1 MALAVAMEGEALQ
14 PRRTVCSRSADEAR
28 TFVSDCWRI
37 IIRCNILGNGLREQY
52 ILINRHHLHY
62 ELVFLG
68 VYAVVPGEAAEQSA
82 GTCCVTPA
90 GRDTG
95 AKPWVLSHPCCLGS
109 ARVAVCGGKRSHL
122 FSLSVPK
129 KAHGSKEIEA
139 KPNLSSPEEH
149 WRQRD
154 P

>member
-28 TFVSDCWRI
+28 TFVSYCLRI
-37 IIRCNILGNGLREQY
+37 IIRYNILGNGLREQY

-82 GTCCVTPA
+82 GTCCVTSA

-95 AKPWVLSHPCCLGS
+95 AKPWARWLKRQLHPCCLGS
-109 ARVAVCGGKRSHL
+109 ARIAVCGGKRSHL

-129 KAHGSKEIEA
+129 KAHGSKEKGKA
-139 KPNLSSPEEH
+139 QPLLL
-149 WRQRD
+149 
-154 P
+154 